1 MASRTSA
8 ALSGSVARS
17 TLSEKALCRQW
28 AGFSVCGRSN
38 AFGFDTPCSR
48 GFGNKGLNGG
58 DFALDAAPSGC
69 PPLALHR
76 WLATPQGA
84 SAPAS
89 SRCVGSA
96 WKPGA
101 SRQRPSPTTSRRIEA
116 ISPRLGWA
124 NFARCAPTATTGS
137 TVPIARAHP
146 SARTAPLP
154 TRTTPG
160 TGQARPSP
168 MADDNGQP
176 PQL

>member
-1 MASRTSA
+1 MLPKRDSIMASRTSA

-84 SAPAS
+84 SAPHRAVVS
-89 SRCVGSA
+89 ALPGS
-96 WKPGA
+96 
-101 SRQRPSPTTSRRIEA
+101 
-116 ISPRLGWA
+116 WA

>member
-1 MASRTSA
+1 MLPKRDSIMASRTSA

-116 ISPRLGWA
+116 ISPLAILSKTR
-124 NFARCAPTATTGS
+124 R
-137 TVPIARAHP
+137 IARMALIP
-146 SARTAPLP
+146 VRLFVGCCAIVADIWALREGTEIDSDDWDIVERT
-154 TRTTPG
+154 
-160 TGQARPSP
+160 
-168 MADDNGQP
+168 
-176 PQL
+176 